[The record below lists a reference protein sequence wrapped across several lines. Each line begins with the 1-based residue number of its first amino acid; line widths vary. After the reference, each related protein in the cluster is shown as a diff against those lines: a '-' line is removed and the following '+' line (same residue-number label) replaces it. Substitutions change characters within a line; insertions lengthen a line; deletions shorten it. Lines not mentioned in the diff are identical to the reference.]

1 MKKYFSLSLISLS
14 SLFMAMPVFAGDN
27 PEMVVELFTSQG
39 CSSCPPANEF
49 VGKLSDDTDKLVLSY
64 GVTYWDYLGWK
75 DTFGDQKY
83 TMRQKEYGASLGVG
97 YVYTPQIVLNG
108 RDHDSRFN
116 REDVK
121 KAAKLK
127 NHNTK
132 VDIFE
137 SDGRVAIRS
146 NADRV
151 FVVTYEPGWQ
161 KIAVKRG
168 ENGGRTLKVANV
180 VEDLQVIRKN
190 GLTDISLE
198 TGKAYAALV
207 HDKNTHQIIA
217 ASVLR

>member
-1 MKKYFSLSLISLS
+1 MIKHFKTPLISVV
-14 SLFMAMPVFAGDN
+14 SLFISMSAFAGDA
-27 PEMVVELFTSQG
+27 PDMVVELFTSQG

-49 VGKLSDDTDKLVLSY
+49 VGTIADDTDKLVLSY
-64 GVTYWDYLGWK
+64 GVTYWDYLGWE
-75 DTFGDQKY
+75 DTFGDQKF

-108 RDHDSRFN
+108 RDHDSRYN
-116 REDVK
+116 RGDLK
-121 KAAKLK
+121 KTAKLES
-127 NHNTK
+127 NDFR

-137 SDGRVAIRS
+137 SDGRIAIRS

-151 FVVTYEPGWQ
+151 FVITYVPGWQ

-180 VEDLQVIRKN
+180 VEDLQVIKKS

-198 TGKAYAALV
+198 PGKAYAALV
-207 HDKNTHQIIA
+207 HDAKTHQIIA

>member
-1 MKKYFSLSLISLS
+1 MKKYFSLTLLSLS
-14 SLFMAMPVFAGDN
+14 SLFVAMPVFAGDN

-83 TMRQKEYGASLGVG
+83 TIRQKEYGASLGVG

-127 NHNTK
+127 THDTK

-161 KIAVKRG
+161 KIAVKSG

-180 VEDLQVIRKN
+180 VEDLQVIEKS

-198 TGKAYAALV
+198 AGKAYAALV

-217 ASVLR
+217 ASVLK